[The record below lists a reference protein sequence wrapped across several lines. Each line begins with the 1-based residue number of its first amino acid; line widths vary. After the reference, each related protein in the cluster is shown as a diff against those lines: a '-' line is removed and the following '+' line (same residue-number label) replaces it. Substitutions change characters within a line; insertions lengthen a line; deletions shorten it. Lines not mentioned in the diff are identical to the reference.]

1 VRHTD
6 ASHSPKHYYDQRF
19 DTHTPQWLSDVVV
32 QHLSGSSFAPQRV
45 PRGPDHGVWVPLK
58 AAFGAAA
65 PLPLVQ
71 VSLPA
76 PSGDAL
82 TDARAALALGEAL
95 RGLREQGI
103 AVLGSGQPVHNLRD
117 AFGGG
122 GDGASGALRARRL
135 RLTPVS
141 QARTAGRSCA
151 PTLMRSS
158 PRATPAGTPQRH

>member
-1 VRHTD
+1 MRHTD

-122 GDGASGALRARRL
+122 GDGASGVL
-135 RLTPVS
+135 
-141 QARTAGRSCA
+141 
-151 PTLMRSS
+151 
-158 PRATPAGTPQRH
+158 